1 MILALNSDGPPA
13 VTRQLPFLKM
23 NGLGNDFVVIDKRA
37 TPVDLT
43 PEMIRA
49 IADRDTGIGCD
60 QFITIERSPLGVD
73 AFMRINNADGSEV
86 NACGNATRCIASLL
100 MAEAASSAATI
111 ETRAGLLIARTTD
124 DALISVD
131 MGMPKFD
138 WQDIPL
144 AEEFRDTRAI
154 ELQIGPIDAP
164 VLHSPSVVNVGNP
177 HAIFW
182 VDGDVEDYDLA
193 RSGPV
198 LEHHPIFPEGA
209 NISLAHVTAP
219 DALTLKVWERGVGLT
234 LACGT
239 AACAAAVCAARTRRT
254 GRTVTVTLPGGPL
267 RIEWRQSDDHIL
279 MTGPVETEFSG
290 TIDLDTLT
298 WQKAA

>member
-1 MILALNSDGPPA
+1 
-13 VTRQLPFLKM
+13 M
-23 NGLGNDFVVIDKRA
+23 NGLGNDFVVIDVRRA
-37 TPVDLT
+37 PMRLDRDT
-43 PEMIRA
+43 IRA
-49 IADRDTGIGCD
+49 IADREGGIGCD
-60 QFITIERSPLGVD
+60 QFITIETSPVGVD
-73 AFMRINNADGSEV
+73 AFMRIDNADGSEV
-86 NACGNATRCIASLL
+86 AACGNATRCIGHLL
-100 MAEAASSAATI
+100 MEETGKDAVTI
-111 ETRAGLLIARTTD
+111 QTRAGLLIARRSD
-124 DALISVD
+124 NGMVSVD
-131 MGMPKFD
+131 MGMPKFG

-164 VLHSPSVVNVGNP
+164 TLHSPSVVNVGNP

-182 VDGDVEDYDLA
+182 VDNDVESYELE

-198 LEHHPIFPEGA
+198 LEQHPIFPEGA
-209 NISLAHVTAP
+209 NISLAQVTAP

-234 LACGT
+234 RACGT
-239 AACAAAVCAARTRRT
+239 AACAAAVAAARTRRT

-267 RIEWRQSDDHIL
+267 IIEWREADDHII
-279 MTGPVETEFSG
+279 MTGPIETEFSG